1 MSDTL
6 TRSLQM
12 KSDITKNQ
20 IVLPIKGNRYV
31 SIIQNAKDEG
41 WIKLGSSYGNYGNMV
56 EIAILDSNF
65 EYIDDGTFD
74 YGVKGYLTT
83 QELAKELLNLT
94 IGD

>member
-1 MSDTL
+1 
-6 TRSLQM
+6 M
-12 KSDITKNQ
+12 KSDATKNA

-31 SIIQNAKDEG
+31 SIIQNTKDYPYKG
-41 WIKLGSSYGNYGNMV
+41 LGHTYGDYGDKT

-65 EYIDDGTFD
+65 EYIDDGTFE
-74 YGVKGYLTT
+74 YGIKPWLTT

>member
-1 MSDTL
+1 
-6 TRSLQM
+6 M

-31 SIIQNAKDEG
+31 SIIQNAKDYSNN
-41 WIKLGSSYGNYGNMV
+41 KLGSSYGNYGDKV

>member
-1 MSDTL
+1 
-6 TRSLQM
+6 M
-12 KSDITKNQ
+12 KSDNTKNQ
-20 IVLPIKGNRYV
+20 IVLPIKGNKYV

-41 WIKLGSSYGNYGNMV
+41 WIKLGSSYGNYGDKV

>member
-1 MSDTL
+1 
-6 TRSLQM
+6 M

-20 IVLPIKGNRYV
+20 IVLPIKGNKYV